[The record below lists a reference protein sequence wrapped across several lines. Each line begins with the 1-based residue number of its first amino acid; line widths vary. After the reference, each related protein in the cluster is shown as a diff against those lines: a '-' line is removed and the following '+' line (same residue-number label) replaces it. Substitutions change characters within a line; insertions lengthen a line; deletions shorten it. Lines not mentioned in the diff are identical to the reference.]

1 MKRFV
6 FSYIHLI
13 IALSRLD
20 INHCDYNF
28 ISQYY
33 NWNQLSSTLY
43 WKQDNI
49 TDYQKISNCFLELI
63 SKKWQYKKYGLKDFN
78 GAIKS

>member
-6 FSYIHLI
+6 FLSIHLI

-33 NWNQLSSTLY
+33 NWNQLSSTIY

-49 TDYQKISNCFLELI
+49 SDYQKISNCFLELI